1 MPRMW
6 PVRLWGR
13 NGKVLSKLLK
23 LVRAAIIGTAYT
35 KISKIN
41 SRRPRP
47 TAMSERGPF
56 LDSRLEFIPTPPDTA
71 GPTCYFGSHL
81 LRFHQLRRQ
90 STMISR
96 EIWFG
101 QMLRKLIKVLS
112 SFWLVVLFVA
122 VGWGPA
128 LVADLIREALPVLD
142 ASYGLQDFAMHWMD
156 MTALCSLLAVVA
168 AGLWGIRFFRRR
180 FPAKDMES

>member
-6 PVRLWGR
+6 PFSSSAR
-13 NGKVLSKLLK
+13 NRTVLSKLLT
-23 LVRAAIIGTAYT
+23 LVRAAIIRTAYT

-71 GPTCYFGSHL
+71 GPPCYFGSHL

-128 LVADLIREALPVLD
+128 LVADLLREALPVLD
-142 ASYGLQDFAMHWMD
+142 ASYGLQGFAMHWMD
-156 MTALCSLLAVVA
+156 MTALCSLLSAISPVI
-168 AGLWGIRFFRRR
+168 LLLLFFLIP
-180 FPAKDMES
+180 FP